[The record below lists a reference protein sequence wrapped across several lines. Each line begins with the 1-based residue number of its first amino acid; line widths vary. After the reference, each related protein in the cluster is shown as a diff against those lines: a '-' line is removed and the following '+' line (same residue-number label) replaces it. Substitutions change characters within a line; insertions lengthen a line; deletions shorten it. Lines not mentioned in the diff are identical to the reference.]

1 MKNFTYRSFE
11 EKENI
16 ETILKRRKR
25 KLNRQ
30 QILSGCILGVI
41 LVTLALYIGHHLYYT
56 ELDGYVHVDANK
68 VRTPFDIYLDSV
80 YVHTGDFVEPGDTL
94 YSYYM
99 LDMLVDNANPNEE
112 PAMIA
117 VGRNYTLQHTIA
129 VQEIEVMK
137 VRIEELRKQI
147 LAEDHNIS
155 FGLSDNSHKLDLQR
169 QLREAEAKLRAL
181 QGELDAL
188 RRSQP
193 EARVLYGGNSRFR
206 NDSTLVPQIYDDARS
221 AYMRRAISYRLASD
235 SSLITDVKAPV
246 NMIFFK
252 EEEILSKQ
260 HLNLEANNLKV
271 VAYVPINKMHRINN
285 NSRAEVVV
293 NDDVKFTASVS
304 VLGTRTEMIPE
315 NLRSYFSKKNT
326 AVIAILT
333 LDPGQTVPLWS
344 LASGISVTVRV
355 KNYNAEKQDCG
366 KPDYLWFTTG
376 RGTSADSIR
385 SPQETTLMQ
394 QSSKTSTENDTTPR
408 DSI

>member
-181 QGELDAL
+181 GNWMRCDVRSRRQGCCMAAIPV
-188 RRSQP
+188 S
-193 EARVLYGGNSRFR
+193 A
-206 NDSTLVPQIYDDARS
+206 TTARS
-221 AYMRRAISYRLASD
+221 CRRYM
-235 SSLITDVKAPV
+235 TMPV
-246 NMIFFK
+246 RHI
-252 EEEILSKQ
+252 
-260 HLNLEANNLKV
+260 
-271 VAYVPINKMHRINN
+271 
-285 NSRAEVVV
+285 
-293 NDDVKFTASVS
+293 
-304 VLGTRTEMIPE
+304 
-315 NLRSYFSKKNT
+315 
-326 AVIAILT
+326 
-333 LDPGQTVPLWS
+333 
-344 LASGISVTVRV
+344 
-355 KNYNAEKQDCG
+355 
-366 KPDYLWFTTG
+366 
-376 RGTSADSIR
+376 
-385 SPQETTLMQ
+385 
-394 QSSKTSTENDTTPR
+394 
-408 DSI
+408 

>member
-1 MKNFTYRSFE
+1 M
-11 EKENI
+11 
-16 ETILKRRKR
+16 
-25 KLNRQ
+25 
-30 QILSGCILGVI
+30 
-41 LVTLALYIGHHLYYT
+41 
-56 ELDGYVHVDANK
+56 HVDANK

-206 NDSTLVPQIYDDARS
+206 NDSTLVPRGEEYFCAFAGRRDGKS
-221 AYMRRAISYRLASD
+221 FAYSEQDLIDVYR
-235 SSLITDVKAPV
+235 
-246 NMIFFK
+246 
-252 EEEILSKQ
+252 
-260 HLNLEANNLKV
+260 NNLK
-271 VAYVPINKMHRINN
+271 
-285 NSRAEVVV
+285 
-293 NDDVKFTASVS
+293 SVS
-304 VLGTRTEMIPE
+304 RIPKALSGAMGDLCFICTFKTQEEMSE
-315 NLRSYFSKKNT
+315 FF
-326 AVIAILT
+326 ADAI
-333 LDPGQTVPLWS
+333 
-344 LASGISVTVRV
+344 
-355 KNYNAEKQDCG
+355 K
-366 KPDYLWFTTG
+366 
-376 RGTSADSIR
+376 
-385 SPQETTLMQ
+385 
-394 QSSKTSTENDTTPR
+394 
-408 DSI
+408 